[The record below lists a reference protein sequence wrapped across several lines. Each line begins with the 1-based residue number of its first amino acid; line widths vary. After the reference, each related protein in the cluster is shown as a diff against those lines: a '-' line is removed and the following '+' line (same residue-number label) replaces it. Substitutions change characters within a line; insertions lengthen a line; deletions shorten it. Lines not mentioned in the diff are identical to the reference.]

1 MDSEFLTPSGLSYN
15 KKSVISL
22 NFISIDTKTIDLPQS
37 ITGSGEGLYALKVK
51 GESMIDALI
60 ADGDLVIMEQ
70 TSRVENGQTAAVRL
84 KLEEETTL
92 KRFYREG
99 AKIRLQPENS
109 QMDPIMCDA
118 SNVEVLSRLVAVWRY
133 IG

>member
-1 MDSEFLTPSGLSYN
+1 
-15 KKSVISL
+15 
-22 NFISIDTKTIDLPQS
+22 
-37 ITGSGEGLYALKVK
+37 
-51 GESMIDALI
+51 MIDALI

-84 KLEEETTL
+84 KLEDETTL
-92 KRFYREG
+92 TRCYKEG
-99 AKIRLQPENS
+99 AKIRLQPEIR

-118 SNVEVLSRLVAVWRY
+118 ANVEVWSRLVAVWRY